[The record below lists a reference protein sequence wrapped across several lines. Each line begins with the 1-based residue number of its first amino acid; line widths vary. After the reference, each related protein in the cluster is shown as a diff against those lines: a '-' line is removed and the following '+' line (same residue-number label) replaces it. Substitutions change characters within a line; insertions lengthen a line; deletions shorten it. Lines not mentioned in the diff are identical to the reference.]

1 MTKGVMAKA
10 TREAVDRLH
19 KDFEGAEFSYKELAK
34 ISEVSIDTLIRHGAV
49 KRVEIEH
56 LERVSVNE
64 LVKKLN
70 ECAGR
75 DCWGA
80 HWEYR
85 VSMGVPCEV
94 TREVKYIVM

>member
-1 MTKGVMAKA
+1 MTKGIMAKT
-10 TREAVDRLH
+10 TREAIDRLH
-19 KDFEGAEFSYKELAK
+19 RDFEGAEFSYRELAE
-34 ISEVSIDTLIRHGAV
+34 ISEVSIDTLMRHDAV

-70 ECAGR
+70 ECAGC

-94 TREVKYIVM
+94 IREVKYIVM